1 MSKVLAAALGAA
13 GALAV
18 ANTASADT
26 QVQVQS
32 GDTVWGFAQ
41 QYATTV
47 DSISTANQLADPNVI
62 YVGQQLV
69 IPSSAISAASAA
81 ATVATPTATDNATA
95 SQAAVETTETTA
107 ASTTPAVSA
116 TNASNVA
123 DQAQPTTVVSAAD
136 NNTTAQV
143 SAVSQA
149 PAQVSAASATIS
161 VAQTSAANTNNNV
174 TTLAATTNTAAP
186 TQTTYAATEAVAT
199 PQSNTTVQSTA
210 AVTATPAT
218 STAAGQGNGS
228 TANAV
233 AVAQAQIGTPYV
245 WGGNQPGGFDCSGL
259 VQYAYGLGS
268 NYRTTYQQTN
278 LGAHHSDI
286 QNAQSGDLYFWVP
299 DSAPYHVAIAT
310 GNGGYIQAPTPGQNV
325 QSGNINYYTPSFYIS
340 MK

>member
-32 GDTVWGFAQ
+32 GDTVWEFAQ

-161 VAQTSAANTNNNV
+161 VAQTSAANTNNN
-174 TTLAATTNTAAP
+174 
-186 TQTTYAATEAVAT
+186 
-199 PQSNTTVQSTA
+199 
-210 AVTATPAT
+210 
-218 STAAGQGNGS
+218 
-228 TANAV
+228 
-233 AVAQAQIGTPYV
+233 
-245 WGGNQPGGFDCSGL
+245 
-259 VQYAYGLGS
+259 
-268 NYRTTYQQTN
+268 
-278 LGAHHSDI
+278 
-286 QNAQSGDLYFWVP
+286 
-299 DSAPYHVAIAT
+299 
-310 GNGGYIQAPTPGQNV
+310 
-325 QSGNINYYTPSFYIS
+325 
-340 MK
+340 